1 MFRFYGQGIFTNP
14 SAYVLAWN
22 QPPESSQRAKNT
34 SVCSEEDKYSD
45 SNIFGP
51 YAYHTSKFGR
61 NYHVQRHWNLSNL
74 EKSKLNPVKG
84 IELLRVT
91 IDSLKMCL
99 SLPQTKVLKLQS
111 QCQDAHAK
119 GQVTVH
125 ELTKLLHPLVS
136 TIQAFLPAQVNLRY
150 LQQQQIKAL
159 RATQCYQ
166 TTALFNSNSK
176 DERKWWIQNL

>member
-1 MFRFYGQGIFTNP
+1 M
-14 SAYVLAWN
+14 
-22 QPPESSQRAKNT
+22 
-34 SVCSEEDKYSD
+34 
-45 SNIFGP
+45 
-51 YAYHTSKFGR
+51 
-61 NYHVQRHWNLSNL
+61 
-74 EKSKLNPVKG
+74 NPVKG
-84 IELLRVT
+84 IELLGVT

-111 QCQDAHAK
+111 QCQDVHAK

-136 TIQAFLPAQVNLRY
+136 TIQAVLPAQVNVRY